1 MLQNDKYS
9 SEVLAATETILNI
22 ALKIPRSLFCP
33 YCADEYMFD
42 FSLKDH
48 LLKHHISELKLEE
61 VQKAARHTCP
71 FCTAVF
77 YNRLLLPKHVIS
89 SHGKDQLPDLQ
100 NNYPQF
106 FEKNAADPTVMYAA
120 CSPGLSD
127 IFDRMATNGSSPTPC
142 KVARIIQGSPLKLS
156 GSIQGSPLKLGG
168 SIQGSPKLA
177 NASPFNERKPKSILK
192 KTPSK
197 DSPYKTI
204 NSPGVLSVKRNRKE
218 IVKRTLSAR
227 RELRFD
233 LPPLES
239 SPSGAGGG
247 DVTMESINQK
257 QKCFNIKKIFK
268 PKKKDEKE
276 NKAVPAPNIV
286 TSTPINFLDDCRGT
300 PPTKMS
306 KRKLKKKFTQ
316 NFRPLLFASERFQCA
331 YCKSKYNCN
340 GDLLFHLNDR
350 HKGLHFIFRP
360 KYQCGQCG
368 DYFYMNNHL
377 VRHCHFQHT
386 PQKVRI

>member
-1 MLQNDKYS
+1 MHHNDKYTV
-9 SEVLAATETILNI
+9 EELAATETILKC

-33 YCADEYMFD
+33 YCACEYMFD

-61 VQKAARHTCP
+61 VQKARSHTCP
-71 FCTAVF
+71 FCSAVF
-77 YNRLLLPKHVIS
+77 YNQALIPKHVIS
-89 SHGKDQLPDLQ
+89 SHGKEQLQ
-100 NNYPQF
+100 NLEKSHPEF
-106 FEKNAADPTVMYAA
+106 FEKAAADTVMYVG

-127 IFDRMATNGSSPTPC
+127 IFDKMATN
-142 KVARIIQGSPLKLS
+142 
-156 GSIQGSPLKLGG
+156 GSIQGSPLKVY
-168 SIQGSPKLA
+168 QGSPLNSEK
-177 NASPFNERKPKSILK
+177 RPKSILK
-192 KTPSK
+192 KTPGK
-197 DSPYKTI
+197 DSPYKSI
-204 NSPGVLSVKRNRKE
+204 HSPGLLSVQRNRKE
-218 IVKRTLSAR
+218 FVKRTLSAR

-233 LPPLES
+233 LPPMEKS
-239 SPSGAGGG
+239 KSPSGKEEDIAKITQ
-247 DVTMESINQK
+247 DK
-257 QKCFNIKKIFK
+257 PKCFSIRKIFK
-268 PKKKDEKE
+268 PKKKDGKE
-276 NKAVPAPNIV
+276 NNKTTATPHIV
-286 TSTPINFLDDCRGT
+286 TSTPINFLDSSGST

-331 YCKSKYNCN
+331 YCKTKYNCN
-340 GDLLFHLNDR
+340 QDLLFHLNDR

-386 PQKVRI
+386 PQKVRL

>member
-1 MLQNDKYS
+1 MHQNDKYTV
-9 SEVLAATETILNI
+9 EELAATETILKC

-61 VQKAARHTCP
+61 VKNAVPHTCP
-71 FCTAVF
+71 LCTAVF
-77 YNRLLLPKHVIS
+77 YNKSLIPKHVVQ
-89 SHGKDQLPDLQ
+89 SHGKDHLPELQ
-100 NNYPQF
+100 NNYPEF
-106 FEKNAADPTVMYAA
+106 FEKDAVNADPSVMYAA
-120 CSPGLSD
+120 CSPGLSY
-127 IFDRMATNGSSPTPC
+127 IFDKMVTNGSLHGSPV
-142 KVARIIQGSPLKLS
+142 KLQFMNGSLQGSPLNS
-156 GSIQGSPLKLGG
+156 
-168 SIQGSPKLA
+168 
-177 NASPFNERKPKSILK
+177 ERRPKSILK

-197 DSPYKTI
+197 TSSPYKTI
-204 NSPGVLSVKRNRKE
+204 HSPGVLSVQRNRKE

-239 SPSGAGGG
+239 SPAAGEV
-247 DVTMESINQK
+247 DIEIIHPNK
-257 QKCFNIKKIFK
+257 KCFNIKKIFK
-268 PKKKDEKE
+268 PKKKIEKE
-276 NKAVPAPNIV
+276 NKSIEKPNIV
-286 TSTPINFLDDCRGT
+286 TSTPINFLDDTGNT

-331 YCKSKYNCN
+331 YCKAKYNCN

-386 PQKVRI
+386 PQKVRL

>member
-1 MLQNDKYS
+1 MHQNDKYTV
-9 SEVLAATETILNI
+9 EELAATETILKC

-33 YCADEYMFD
+33 YCAVEYMFD

-48 LLKHHISELKLEE
+48 LLKHHISELKLED
-61 VQKAARHTCP
+61 VQKATAHTCP

-77 YNRLLLPKHVIS
+77 YNQHLIPKHVIS
-89 SHGKDQLPDLQ
+89 SHGKDHLSELES
-100 NNYPQF
+100 NYPEF
-106 FEKNAADPTVMYAA
+106 FEKDNADPSVVYAA

-127 IFDRMATNGSSPTPC
+127 IFDRMATNGSFQ
-142 KVARIIQGSPLKLS
+142 AGSPLKLP
-156 GSIQGSPLKLGG
+156 GSIQGSPLKLCGPF
-168 SIQGSPKLA
+168 QGSPL
-177 NASPFNERKPKSILK
+177 NSERKPKSILK

-233 LPPLES
+233 LPPLETS
-239 SPSGAGGG
+239 SPSKE
-247 DVTMESINQK
+247 DVKIEIIKISQK

-276 NKAVPAPNIV
+276 NHNKSTPNIV
-286 TSTPINFLDDCRGT
+286 TSTPINFLDDSGST

-331 YCKSKYNCN
+331 YCKAKYNCN

>member
-1 MLQNDKYS
+1 MHQNDKYTV
-9 SEVLAATETILNI
+9 EELAATETILKC

-48 LLKHHISELKLEE
+48 LLKHHIDELKLEE
-61 VQKAARHTCP
+61 VQKAVAHTCP

-77 YNRLLLPKHVIS
+77 YIQTLIPKHVIS
-89 SHGKDQLPDLQ
+89 SHGKEHLPDLEK
-100 NNYPQF
+100 NHPAF
-106 FEKNAADPTVMYAA
+106 FEKAAVNADPSVMYAA

-127 IFDRMATNGSSPTPC
+127 IFDKMATNRSLQGSPTPY
-142 KVARIIQGSPLKLS
+142 KLAANGSPLNSEK
-156 GSIQGSPLKLGG
+156 
-168 SIQGSPKLA
+168 
-177 NASPFNERKPKSILK
+177 RPKSILK

-204 NSPGVLSVKRNRKE
+204 NSPGVLSVQRNRKE

-239 SPSGAGGG
+239 SPSGGNEIIRSSNER
-247 DVTMESINQK
+247 MEIISQK
-257 QKCFNIKKIFK
+257 QKCFSIKKIFK
-268 PKKKDEKE
+268 PKTKDGKE
-276 NKAVPAPNIV
+276 NKSVPAPNIV
-286 TSTPINFLDDCRGT
+286 TSTPINFLDDSGST

-331 YCKSKYNCN
+331 YCKAKYNCN

-350 HKGLHFIFRP
+350 HKGLQFIFRP

-386 PQKVRI
+386 PQKVRF

>member
-1 MLQNDKYS
+1 MHPNDKYTV
-9 SEVLAATETILNI
+9 EELAATETILKC
-22 ALKIPRSLFCP
+22 ALRIPRSLHCP

-48 LLKHHISELKLEE
+48 LLKHHLSELKLEE
-61 VQKAARHTCP
+61 VQKAATHACP
-71 FCTAVF
+71 LCNAQFFIQTLV
-77 YNRLLLPKHVIS
+77 PKHVIT
-89 SHGKDQLPDLQ
+89 SHGKEHLPELET
-100 NNYPQF
+100 NYPQF
-106 FEKNAADPTVMYAA
+106 FEKAAVNADPSVLYAG

-127 IFDRMATNGSSPTPC
+127 IFDRMATN
-142 KVARIIQGSPLKLS
+142 AGSPYKFN
-156 GSIQGSPLKLGG
+156 GSIQGSP
-168 SIQGSPKLA
+168 SNS
-177 NASPFNERKPKSILK
+177 ERKPKSILK

-218 IVKRTLSAR
+218 LLKRNLSAR

-239 SPSGAGGG
+239 SPTGATA
-247 DVTMESINQK
+247 DVKMEVVVSQK
-257 QKCFNIKKIFK
+257 PRCFNFRKIFK
-268 PKKKDEKE
+268 PKKKE
-276 NKAVPAPNIV
+276 NKSAPTPNIV
-286 TSTPINFLDDCRGT
+286 TSTPINFLDGSGNT